1 MINEINNIKD
11 IKDMCM
17 MFNNKMNDMNRRIFV
32 LFTILMMVLGFIAIL
47 IVYVYLENG
56 DDRYHFYM
64 NTKRSLEEIHGV
76 KLDKYDGSIVRDLS
90 TEEQLIR
97 KSHERWHLR
106 KVFK

>member
-1 MINEINNIKD
+1 MKDIFVLLNNNIKGLM
-11 IKDMCM
+11 KRTQ
-17 MFNNKMNDMNRRIFV
+17 FWLALIF
-32 LFTILMMVLGFIAIL
+32 LGELLIAWL
-47 IVYVYLENG
+47 IIYVYLENG

-76 KLDKYDGSIVRDLS
+76 KLDKYDGSIARDLS